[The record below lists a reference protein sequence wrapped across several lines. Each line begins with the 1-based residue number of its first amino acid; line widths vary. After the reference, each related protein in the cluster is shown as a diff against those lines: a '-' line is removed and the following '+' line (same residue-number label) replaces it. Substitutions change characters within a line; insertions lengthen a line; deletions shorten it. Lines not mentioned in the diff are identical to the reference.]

1 MRKILDICKEKGI
14 FVMVDETYVEFSD
27 EYENITSI
35 PLAEYYN
42 NIIILRG
49 ISKFFAAPGLRLGYA
64 VCGNHQLLKE
74 MDSRKNPW
82 TINSLAAI
90 AGEIM
95 FNDEE
100 YIKKTNELVSSER
113 KRICGILEKVPEIKY
128 YKPNANFILLQILK
142 DNITSG
148 DLFEAAIKKGLMIR
162 DCSTFPFLDNKFIR
176 FCFMKPEEN
185 DKLLKVIIDT
195 LQK

>member
-1 MRKILDICKEKGI
+1 
-14 FVMVDETYVEFSD
+14 
-27 EYENITSI
+27 
-35 PLAEYYN
+35 
-42 NIIILRG
+42 
-49 ISKFFAAPGLRLGYA
+49 
-64 VCGNHQLLKE
+64 
-74 MDSRKNPW
+74 
-82 TINSLAAI
+82 
-90 AGEIM
+90 M